1 MTILGKKNEMILNV
15 PKEFVSP
22 IPWIIKL
29 EIYIF
34 IIIMGQLLVPKGII
48 DQVIRVSTLAWLID
62 IFISKINSSYKYIV

>member
-1 MTILGKKNEMILNV
+1 MILNV

-34 IIIMGQLLVPKGII
+34 IIIMGQLLVPVPKGII
-48 DQVIRVSTLAWLID
+48 DQVIRVSTLAWIID
-62 IFISKINSSYKYIV
+62 IFISEINSSYQYMV

>member
-1 MTILGKKNEMILNV
+1 MTILGKKKKMILNV

>member
-1 MTILGKKNEMILNV
+1 MYWKKPEMILNV
-15 PKEFVSP
+15 PKECVSP

-48 DQVIRVSTLAWLID
+48 DQVIRVPTLAWIID
-62 IFISKINSSYKYIV
+62 IFISEINISYQYMV

>member
-1 MTILGKKNEMILNV
+1 MILNV